1 MDSAKNLP
9 VAVIGAGPVGLAAAA
24 HLIERGL
31 EPLIFEAGPSAG
43 AAIEQWRHI
52 RLFSPWRF
60 NIDAA
65 AVRLLEAAGWEAPRP
80 TALPY
85 GGELIDRYLAPL
97 AALPAISSRLQTGAR
112 VIAVTRTGM
121 DKTHTRNRE
130 ITPFVVRV
138 QHQDGE
144 TRDHTVAGVID
155 ASGTWSTRN
164 PLGTSGLPAI
174 GEDSAA
180 DRISSPLPDVTGRDR
195 GAFAGRRVLVVG
207 AGHSAANTLIS
218 LADLAKDEPGTRILW
233 AVRGASAEKVY
244 GGGDADGLPARGQ
257 LGARLRRLVEA
268 GTIELHTG
276 FGIASLKALDSGV
289 TVESVDGR
297 TLEADVVVPCTGF
310 RPDLDI
316 LRELRL
322 NLDPAVE
329 APVALGP
336 LIDPEFHS
344 CGTVAPHGARAPGP
358 PGQGLL
364 HRRHEVLRPCAN
376 LPARHRLRTGPLRR
390 RRPGRRPRGRGHRPA
405 RTPRN
410 RRLLLRRRH
419 QLRRSGG
426 RRRRIRVLV
435 LRRSRAGARRLPHR
449 TVPRTLRRRSTG
461 SITAPR
467 TQPREGRIK
476 RMTETTKTPSVLF
489 VCSKNGGKSQLAAG
503 LMNHLADGSVTV
515 HSAGTK
521 PGQSLNPQAV
531 ESLNELG
538 IGITGEYPKPVTD
551 EVLDTADVVI
561 VLGNQAKV
569 EPREGQRLEFWDTD
583 EPSERGIEGMERMR
597 LVRDD
602 IKARVRKLHAELT
615 GD

>member
-65 AVRLLEAAGWEAPRP
+65 AVRLLETAGWEAPRP

-97 AALPAISSRLQTGAR
+97 AALPVISSRLQTGAR

-329 APVALGP
+329 APVELGP

-344 CGTVAPHGARAPGP
+344 CGTVAPHGAKLLAHPDKDFYIVGMKSYGRAPTFLLATGYEQVRSVAAALAGDREAADTVQLELP
-358 PGQGLL
+358 ETGVCSSDAGTSCDVPAAVAVASESSCCAAPEPVLVGFPTGLSHGRSGEDQPAVSLL
-364 HRRHEVLRPCAN
+364 H
-376 LPARHRLRTGPLRR
+376 
-390 RRPGRRPRGRGHRPA
+390 
-405 RTPRN
+405 
-410 RRLLLRRRH
+410 
-419 QLRRSGG
+419 
-426 RRRRIRVLV
+426 
-435 LRRSRAGARRLPHR
+435 
-449 TVPRTLRRRSTG
+449 
-461 SITAPR
+461 
-467 TQPREGRIK
+467 
-476 RMTETTKTPSVLF
+476 
-489 VCSKNGGKSQLAAG
+489 
-503 LMNHLADGSVTV
+503 
-515 HSAGTK
+515 
-521 PGQSLNPQAV
+521 
-531 ESLNELG
+531 
-538 IGITGEYPKPVTD
+538 
-551 EVLDTADVVI
+551 
-561 VLGNQAKV
+561 
-569 EPREGQRLEFWDTD
+569 
-583 EPSERGIEGMERMR
+583 EPSPEKEGSN
-597 LVRDD
+597 
-602 IKARVRKLHAELT
+602 A
-615 GD
+615 